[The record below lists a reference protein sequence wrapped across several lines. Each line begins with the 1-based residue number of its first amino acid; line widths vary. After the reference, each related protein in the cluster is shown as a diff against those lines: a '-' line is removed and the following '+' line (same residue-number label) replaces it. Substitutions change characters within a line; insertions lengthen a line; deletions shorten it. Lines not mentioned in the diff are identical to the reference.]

1 MNLKNVIFLGDHIE
15 IMKTFPDNFLDMI
28 LTDLPY
34 NITRNSWEQEI
45 NLDLLWKEYKR
56 ILKQNGVIA
65 LTASQPFTSKLVLSN
80 LEMYKHEWIWQKNR
94 GSNFA
99 NTIREPFKEH
109 ESILIFSKGKW
120 IYNKQMQE
128 RAESGLNRIKYDFN
142 HVTETENY
150 NKFNKPSD
158 SKGKNLRVPSSI
170 QKFNVEVGLHPTQKP
185 ISLFEY
191 LIKTYTNEED
201 LILDSCAGSG
211 TTAIACKNLN
221 RNYILIEKELK
232 YYDIIINRISKYEKN

>member
-65 LTASQPFTSKLVLSN
+65 LTASQPFTSN
-80 LEMYKHEWIWQKNR
+80 
-94 GSNFA
+94 
-99 NTIREPFKEH
+99 
-109 ESILIFSKGKW
+109 
-120 IYNKQMQE
+120 
-128 RAESGLNRIKYDFN
+128 
-142 HVTETENY
+142 
-150 NKFNKPSD
+150 
-158 SKGKNLRVPSSI
+158 
-170 QKFNVEVGLHPTQKP
+170 PTQKP